1 MSRVSLNTENATRIA
16 FQGEP
21 GAYSHLACRE
31 VFPDLEAVAC
41 GTFDDAFEAVENES
55 VDLAMI
61 PIENS
66 TAGRVADIH
75 ILLPHKDL
83 SIITEHFL
91 PVHHALMV
99 PPGSDKSQLTHVYSH
114 VQALHQCRQ
123 TLRDMGL
130 VAMQY
135 ADTAGAAR
143 YVAEQADPC
152 AGAIASTLAAEIYG
166 LKVLHDDMMDEDHNT
181 TRFVILSKAAND
193 PAKLYCDVMTSLLF
207 EVKNIPASLYK
218 ALGGFA
224 TNGVNITK
232 LESYQRD
239 GKFAATE
246 FYAEFEGC
254 ELDENVAHA
263 MDELRFQTKRI
274 RMLGTYP
281 CARKRHV

>member
-1 MSRVSLNTENATRIA
+1 MSRALQNTEDATRIA

-41 GTFDDAFEAVENES
+41 ETFDDAFEAVEDGT

-83 SIITEHFL
+83 SIIAEHFL
-91 PVHHALMV
+91 PVRHALMATKD
-99 PPGSDKSQLTHVYSH
+99 SSKDQLTHAYSH
-114 VQALHQCRQ
+114 VQALHQCRF

-130 VAMQY
+130 AAVHY

-143 YVAEQADPC
+143 YVAETGDPS
-152 AGAIASTLAAEIYG
+152 AGAIASALAAEIYD
-166 LKVLHDDMMDEDHNT
+166 LKILNDDVMDKDHNT
-181 TRFVILSKAAND
+181 TRFVILSKKVND
-193 PAKLYCDVMTSLLF
+193 PAKLYCDVMTSILF
-207 EVKNIPASLYK
+207 EVKNIPAALYK
-218 ALGGFA
+218 AMGGFA

-239 GKFAATE
+239 GSFAATE
-246 FYAEFEGC
+246 FYAEIEGC
-254 ELDENVAHA
+254 ELDENVKLA
-263 MDELRFQTKRI
+263 MEELRFQTKRV
-274 RMLGTYP
+274 RLLGTYP
-281 CARKRHV
+281 CARKRHA